1 MDSEKIYQGIKAI
14 VNSGNYEAAV
24 WALEKM
30 LESFPGHALAH
41 NDLGVLFFNQGDK
54 DRALTHYESAAGLQ
68 PENIIFQKNLA
79 DFYYVELGRIEEAL
93 KIYVNILSAHPK
105 DIETLLITGSIC
117 VSLGKFEDAKVFL
130 YRVLEIEPWNTNA
143 RELIEKLAE
152 YEKTDLSMK
161 PAEELYR
168 DIQELI
174 KGNDMANAK
183 DKLEELLQVHPDY
196 ALAHND
202 LGVLY
207 DNGGEMDRALEHFR
221 KAVRLE
227 PGNITF
233 LKNLADLYYIELGQ
247 LEEALG
253 IYVDILKAHPN
264 DIEILVTIGH
274 ACVSLKKF
282 EDARVFYQRAL
293 EIEPWNLHAR
303 EHLDKLA
310 EYETAAFTQESPAQE
325 RGTMNSGDPDPAAD

>member
-1 MDSEKIYQGIKAI
+1 MDSDKIYQGIKAI

-30 LESFPGHALAH
+30 LESFPEHALAH
-41 NDLGVLFFNQGDK
+41 NDLGVLFYNQGDK
-54 DRALTHYESAAGLQ
+54 DRALAHYEAAAGLH

-130 YRVLEIEPWNTNA
+130 YRVLEMEPWNTNA
-143 RELIEKLAE
+143 GELIEKVAE
-152 YEKTDLSMK
+152 YEKNASSVK
-161 PAEELYR
+161 SAEELYG

-174 KGNDMANAK
+174 NGNDIEHAK
-183 DKLEELLQVHPDY
+183 DRLEELLQVHPDY

-207 DNGGEMDRALEHFR
+207 DNRGEMDQALEHFR
-221 KAVRLE
+221 RAVVLE
-227 PGNITF
+227 PENITF
-233 LKNLADLYYIELGQ
+233 LKNLADLYYVELGQ
-247 LEEALG
+247 LEKALS
-253 IYVDILKAHPN
+253 IYVDILKSHPK

-274 ACVSLKKF
+274 VCVSLKKF
-282 EDARVFYQRAL
+282 EDARVFYNRAL
-293 EIEPWNLHAR
+293 EIEPWDLHAR
-303 EHLDKLA
+303 EHLDKLI
-310 EYETAAFTQESPAQE
+310 EYEKAAFTQESPEQGQE
-325 RGTMNSGDPDPAAD
+325 TIPLD